1 MDGAGLDGAAERR
14 EASNLQPLGENYK
27 PMSQTAPGSNNTENK
42 GRRFGGRTGEPF
54 TFSFEDRTIEAWPGE
69 SVAAALLAAGEVVLR
84 IAEDGGARGVV
95 CGIGLCWECRCIID
109 ERPNVRACMT
119 QARENMQVQRQQGLG

>member
-1 MDGAGLDGAAERR
+1 
-14 EASNLQPLGENYK
+14 
-27 PMSQTAPGSNNTENK
+27 MSESSPGPNKTENN
-42 GRRFGGRTGEPF
+42 GRRFGSRTGEPF
-54 TFSFEDRTIEAWPGE
+54 TFTFEDRAIEAWPGE

-95 CGIGLCWECRCIID
+95 CGIGLCWECRCVID

-119 QARENMQVQRQQGLG
+119 EAREDMRVRCQQGLE

>member
-1 MDGAGLDGAAERR
+1 MRGPV
-14 EASNLQPLGENYK
+14 QTLGGNGK
-27 PMSQTAPGSNNTENK
+27 AMSETTPGPDKTTNE

-54 TFSFEDRTIEAWPGE
+54 TLSFDDRPIKAWPGE

-95 CGIGLCWECRCIID
+95 CAIGVCWECRCVID

-119 QARENMQVQRQQGLG
+119 EARPDMRVRRQLGLG